1 MNYASFLLRKVIKS
15 KLFIVSV
22 SIIIVIIVACLA
34 LNLRN
39 KDDQTLASN
48 SKDQITFDTRQ
59 IKRSAFDKT
68 KANRDNIKL
77 TQKDRQMNRRIQKMT
92 KIKKWRSAYRS
103 QIAYNNW
110 QLQSENNSRVVDR
123 SLVNLWMSE
132 IYRCH
137 YLYKLNLPEQS
148 RSSPT
153 TGISFAMFV
162 DQMISS
168 VLIPLLI
175 IFNFGLLY
183 TRRFGHNVD
192 KDRLLPMS
200 IKQSEWHN
208 LSVGYTVAGLFVL
221 IAVVTS
227 LLAASLISG
236 FGNWRYP
243 IAFYTPKLPFNIYV
257 SQGSLVLPTLI
268 LRILSACF
276 IVTCVYCIA
285 TLTKQVLSTVLISTL
300 MLIGTSLVTPD
311 LKLLAKV
318 GQYLPTSYFNGVNV
332 TSGQLAYE
340 TRNIQ
345 FSYIHGVVTLFIWIV
360 VLMVIS
366 YVIQRIRQRYYDNGI
381 AGISEN

>member
-22 SIIIVIIVACLA
+22 SIIIVIIVVCLA

-48 SKDQITFDTRQ
+48 SKDQITFDNRQ

-77 TQKDRQMNRRIQKMT
+77 AQKDRQMNRRIQKMT
-92 KIKKWRSAYRS
+92 KIKKWRLAYRS

-183 TRRFGHNVD
+183 TKRFV
-192 KDRLLPMS
+192 
-200 IKQSEWHN
+200 
-208 LSVGYTVAGLFVL
+208 
-221 IAVVTS
+221 
-227 LLAASLISG
+227 
-236 FGNWRYP
+236 
-243 IAFYTPKLPFNIYV
+243 
-257 SQGSLVLPTLI
+257 
-268 LRILSACF
+268 
-276 IVTCVYCIA
+276 
-285 TLTKQVLSTVLISTL
+285 
-300 MLIGTSLVTPD
+300 
-311 LKLLAKV
+311 
-318 GQYLPTSYFNGVNV
+318 
-332 TSGQLAYE
+332 
-340 TRNIQ
+340 
-345 FSYIHGVVTLFIWIV
+345 
-360 VLMVIS
+360 
-366 YVIQRIRQRYYDNGI
+366 
-381 AGISEN
+381 